1 MAATGTRT
9 MKHLDRHHATS
20 GSSAFSYLRASS
32 YTLALVT
39 IVTSS
44 NVLAQAPESTDGK
57 SEAAG
62 FSAEALSNREEE
74 LRRKEAELLQAI
86 SSGSAT
92 SRSPQPVDLESPI
105 SASPTTTDAIRISPP
120 LEAPV
125 QPVVSSGVAPT
136 EVEPSA
142 EFQALKE
149 MGNHPALEKKK
160 AKPQAAP
167 QPTKVTTRGSS
178 SASRKPDTFRR
189 VERDSDRSDYAPN
202 LYTNPRTI
210 SLQEIESERDRPAPY
225 QYVAVATI
233 AGRDASLRTGPRNVD
248 RTLGSA
254 PRFSEVSID
263 YRSGDWYRVQTE
275 TGLRGWIQGRNLL
288 FDAGISYNSTVRIGA
303 VKSENAYRTA
313 YRR

>member
-1 MAATGTRT
+1 
-9 MKHLDRHHATS
+9 MKHVDLLHAIS
-20 GSSAFSYLRASS
+20 GSTALSPLRASS
-32 YTLALVT
+32 YALALFT

-44 NVLAQAPESTDGK
+44 NLLAQAPESTDGTAN
-57 SEAAG
+57 SNG

-86 SSGSAT
+86 SSGSTT
-92 SRSPQPVDLESPI
+92 SQSTQPLDLESPI

-120 LEAPV
+120 IEAPV
-125 QPVVSSGVAPT
+125 QAVVNSEPVPAKT
-136 EVEPSA
+136 EPSA

-160 AKPQAAP
+160 VIPPAAP
-167 QPTKVTTRGSS
+167 QPAKFTTHGSS
-178 SASRKPDTFRR
+178 SGSRKLDTFRR
-189 VERDSDRSDYAPN
+189 VERDTDRNDYVPN
-202 LYTNPRTI
+202 LYTNPRTV

-233 AGRDASLRTGPRNVD
+233 AGRDATLRTGPRTGD

-254 PRFSEVSID
+254 PRFSEVRID
-263 YRSGDWYRVQTE
+263 YRSGDWYRVQTG

-288 FDAGISYNSTVRIGA
+288 FDAGISHNSTVRIGA
-303 VKSENAYRTA
+303 VKSENAYRAA